1 MLPHNVIPATSK
13 KFICNDCNK
22 IFNTKSHLTQHKKKK
37 IPCFDSHLYSIN
49 LDKFN
54 EQPEY
59 VNTNDENSL
68 CKIVKNKLLNDFM
81 ESYQTL
87 LDQSTINNNIILEYQ
102 KVNKQLTEDILKYKL
117 KIKSI
122 LQIINSNIQNE
133 NDEENLI
140 VLPIKNVRKIIP
152 SL

>member
-1 MLPHNVIPATSK
+1 M
-13 KFICNDCNK
+13 
-22 IFNTKSHLTQHKKKK
+22 
-37 IPCFDSHLYSIN
+37 
-49 LDKFN
+49 DKFN